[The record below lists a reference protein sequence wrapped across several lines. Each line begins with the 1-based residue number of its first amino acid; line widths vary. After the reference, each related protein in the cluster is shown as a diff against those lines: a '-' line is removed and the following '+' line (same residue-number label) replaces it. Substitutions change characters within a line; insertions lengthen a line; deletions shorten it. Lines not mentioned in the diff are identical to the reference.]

1 MNKFQKRLMKLSR
14 NHTHALVLGSAF
26 GILDQILEVY
36 GTVFVISEAPPAIKA
51 RNLIYKENFV
61 KLDHLQDMTSIF
73 VDIDQL
79 DHLDKVEVI
88 WRKHNSKLFV
98 EGTDRVENN
107 KVKILYDSGWACT
120 SLQPWFHVWEQYRK

>member
-1 MNKFQKRLMKLSR
+1 MSKIQKTLRKLSHS
-14 NHTHALVLGSAF
+14 NTHALVLGSAF

-36 GTVFVISEAPPAIKA
+36 GTVFVVSESPPTIRA
-51 RNLIYKENFV
+51 RNLIYKETFV

-73 VDIDQL
+73 VDLDQL

-98 EGTDRVENN
+98 EGNDRVEND

-120 SLQPWFHVWEQYRK
+120 SLQRWFHVWEQYRK